1 MIHQSY
7 QEILYGYQSMK
18 HTYEY
23 ILNNKEWIYASFLD
37 RNDIVFLG
45 CGASYWASVSG
56 AAIMQK
62 KLGRKITL
70 LKAADVVMSE
80 DSYKYLYDSP
90 LFIVPSR
97 SGESKET
104 LLAVN
109 ILKKAYP
116 DNRVLSISMFE
127 NNSLMKISDVPLYLP
142 WSEEESVC
150 STRSFNNI
158 YLTMLLTAMILKGE
172 ELDEFDRFFAMA
184 QSVYHRLDEEAK
196 KIVESMEYPQIVTL
210 GAGVQYGAVIAGA
223 YILVEMAQ
231 WLTSFYQTLEFRHGP
246 IVTAKKGS
254 WIFISSLNPHNHD
267 LEDGL
272 IKEIIAQDAQ
282 VVLFGRSED
291 VDGVINVRTPEFC
304 DELTGSLFT
313 TFMQLIAYHFSL
325 KLGLNPDKPGQ
336 LNRFITY

>member
-1 MIHQSY
+1 MNHHSY
-7 QEILYGYQSMK
+7 QEIRYGYQSLK
-18 HTYEY
+18 LTFEY
-23 ILNNKEWIYASFLD
+23 IVKNKEWIYANFLD

-62 KLGRKITL
+62 KLGKKITL

-80 DSYKYLYDSP
+80 DNYKFLYDAP

-97 SGESKET
+97 SGKSKET
-104 LLAVN
+104 ILATE

-116 DNRVLSISMFE
+116 DHRVLSITMFE
-127 NNSLMKISDVPLYLP
+127 DNPLMKMSDVSLYLP
-142 WSEEESVC
+142 WSEEVSVC

-158 YLTMLLTAMILKGE
+158 YMTMLLIAMILKGE
-172 ELDEFDRFFAMA
+172 DLGEFDKFFAMA
-184 QSVYHRLDEEAK
+184 QTIYNKLDLHARD
-196 KIVESMEYPQIVTL
+196 IVEKMENPQIVTL

-231 WLTSFYQTLEFRHGP
+231 WLSSFYQTLEYRHGP
-246 IVTAKKGS
+246 IVTAKEGS
-254 WIFISSLNPHNHD
+254 WIFLSSLNEKNIA

-272 IKEIIAQDAQ
+272 IGEILVQGAN
-282 VVLFGRSED
+282 VVLFGRDED
-291 VDGVINVRTPEFC
+291 LDGTINVKVPQFSE
-304 DELTGSLFT
+304 ELRGSLFT
-313 TFMQLIAYHFSL
+313 TLMQMIAYHFSL
-325 KLGLNPDKPGQ
+325 KLGLNPDKPGE

>member
-1 MIHQSY
+1 MNHHSY
-7 QEILYGYQSMK
+7 QEIRYSYQSLK
-18 HTYEY
+18 QTYET
-23 ILNNKEWIYASFLD
+23 IISNKEWLYAIFLD

-62 KLGRKITL
+62 KLGKKITL

-80 DSYKYLYDSP
+80 DNYKFLYDSP

-97 SGESKET
+97 SGQSKET
-104 LLAVN
+104 LQATE

-116 DNRVLSISMFE
+116 DHRVLSITMFE
-127 NNSLMKISDVPLYLP
+127 NNPLMKLSDVPIFLP
-142 WSEEESVC
+142 WSEETSVC

-158 YLTMLLTAMILKGE
+158 VVTMLLIAMILKGE
-172 ELDEFDRFFAMA
+172 DLSEFDKFFAMA
-184 QSVYHRLDEEAK
+184 ETIYDKLDTCARD
-196 KIVESMEYPQIVTL
+196 IVEKMENPQIVTL

-231 WLTSFYQTLEFRHGP
+231 WLSSFYQTLEYRHGP
-246 IVTAKKGS
+246 IVTAKGDS
-254 WIFISSLNPHNHD
+254 WIFISSLNEKNVD

-272 IKEIIAQDAQ
+272 IKEIRTQGGH
-282 VVLFGRSED
+282 VVLFGRDKDLE
-291 VDGVINVRTPEFC
+291 GAINVKIPQFSE
-304 DELTGSLFT
+304 ELRGSLFT
-313 TFMQLIAYHFSL
+313 TLMQMIAYHFSL
-325 KLGLNPDKPGQ
+325 KRGLNPDKPGE